1 MVLRVLP
8 VCFSLLQLTELLSL
22 ITWKNGVAIGHICKL
37 RLDDFILFLD
47 ANYRVAKSGL
57 LKRGLLGSSSI

>member
-22 ITWKNGVAIGHICKL
+22 ITWKSGVEIGHIYEL
-37 RLDDFILFLD
+37 SLADFILFLD
-47 ANYRVAKSGL
+47 ANHRVAESGQ
-57 LKRGLLGSSSI
+57 LKRGLLGSST